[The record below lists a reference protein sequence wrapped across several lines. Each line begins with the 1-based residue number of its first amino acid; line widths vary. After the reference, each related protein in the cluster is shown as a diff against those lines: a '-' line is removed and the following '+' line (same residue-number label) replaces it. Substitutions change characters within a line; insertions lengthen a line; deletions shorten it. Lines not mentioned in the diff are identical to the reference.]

1 MQVEAMASSAS
12 TAAVTELHW
21 IFNKAITCWGYE
33 LSRLSACACAGD
45 TYTRCAPSLVLGNCT
60 TIGLSLLYSGSSA
73 IFTRLVAL
81 HIEAHYSTSPKLSEK
96 MCGPETHYTPF
107 SSASATF
114 PSTGYGLVLTS
125 DISDLVSQPL
135 HRLWDGTLYR
145 CIDRESGT
153 FSLHKHLVLSVSHF
167 IIILAFA
174 CKPFAGHGRRCFPRL
189 RASFRIT
196 SFLCY
201 P

>member
-33 LSRLSACACAGD
+33 LSGLSACACAGD

-114 PSTGYGLVLTS
+114 PSTCYGLVLTS

-135 HRLWDGTLYR
+135 HRLWMAH
-145 CIDRESGT
+145 CIDALTG
-153 FSLHKHLVLSVSHF
+153 SLALSLFTNIWCSRFLILSLSWLSHVS
-167 IIILAFA
+167 LLQDMVGAAF
-174 CKPFAGHGRRCFPRL
+174 PD
-189 RASFRIT
+189 
-196 SFLCY
+196 
-201 P
+201 

>member
-1 MQVEAMASSAS
+1 VSSRRLRSPASPPLSGWCNRCMQVEAMASSAS

-107 SSASATF
+107 S
-114 PSTGYGLVLTS
+114 
-125 DISDLVSQPL
+125 ISFGDVSFHL
-135 HRLWDGTLYR
+135 LWP
-145 CIDRESGT
+145 C
-153 FSLHKHLVLSVSHF
+153 SH
-167 IIILAFA
+167 
-174 CKPFAGHGRRCFPRL
+174 
-189 RASFRIT
+189 
-196 SFLCY
+196 
-201 P
+201 